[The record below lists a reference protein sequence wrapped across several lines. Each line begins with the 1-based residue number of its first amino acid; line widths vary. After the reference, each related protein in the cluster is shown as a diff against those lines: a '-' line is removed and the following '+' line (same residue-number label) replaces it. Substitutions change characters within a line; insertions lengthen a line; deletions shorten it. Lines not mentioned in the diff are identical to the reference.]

1 MKKNTIIDGIAA
13 SEHLDSSGES
23 LSIEGMDISS
33 LGGPDSILN
42 WEHGSKEKPS
52 QVVGKVTFARKI
64 MKEKDAKNK
73 REAYFWNK
81 IKKPFLYI
89 KAELFDGLGHSGA
102 QDVAAMLKYKNKDKG
117 EDSRLVVGFSIEG
130 GKIEKKGMQV
140 VKSIARDVAITVKPC
155 NKVCD
160 AELIEGDFDDD
171 FLYKNNVFEC
181 EILKKTHFDIKK
193 ENGEGQ
199 EDLFFKKPHMLF
211 SIENP
216 FHDRYA
222 KLKHEKIIENLKNRG
237 FDVEHVDGKYGNQE
251 KSIALKNPTLR
262 QKKFI
267 NKLAEKM
274 GQDSI
279 IDSDGE
285 NHKFIYLNGVNKGKI
300 HIGNGTVIH
309 KEQPEDLFST
319 TLSGIHFTHNIDFDT
334 SYDNQEVELPFQTS
348 SSEENFDD
356 TMNLIGLREDEL
368 SSTEKNEKDIE
379 KEYQK
384 IRREGGL
391 KKEKQR
397 KNKNKEI
404 AKLSNK
410 KPKVKKL
417 KLSEKNNMRKALI
430 ASVMGAAPSAL
441 SGVAALTP
449 ENLDSKVKNVTVAK
463 CKKKEKKLNKNEDN
477 DKMNHPMVLSAID
490 FAREA
495 HKEHFRKYTGEP
507 YFNHLHEVAQTVS
520 SVPHSTPEMISA
532 AYLHDTV
539 EDTSITLED
548 IESNFGSEV
557 ATYVENLTD
566 VSKPEDGNRAFRK
579 QLDLKHSAQ
588 AHPSAKTIKLADL
601 ISNLE
606 SIATNDPRFSKTYI
620 PEMKNLLGVL
630 GDACCSNLYSKASNL
645 LDFHTKRL
653 EEVWG
658 QKKMKKNEED
668 DNTYLTHYSHH
679 TGLKNIDPSK
689 MGTGV
694 DSRTKGRSLNNKI
707 SFYYPHEY
715 SEPEPV
721 VTQRAKY
728 KYTVEVPNDYKI
740 FDSKVHGSDL
750 IQKAKQQHRYG
761 QFDLDTFIDVLQEHG
776 YHGFKSRPSG
786 IEMVGMFHQL
796 PVHSEEK

>member
-1 MKKNTIIDGIAA
+1 MILYIYILKSFYKYMEINLYIMKKNTIIDGIAA

-81 IKKPFLYI
+81 IKKPFVYI

-117 EDSRLVVGFSIEG
+117 ENSRLVVGFSIEG

-285 NHKFIYLNGVNKGKI
+285 NHKFIYLSGVNKGKI

-368 SSTEKNEKDIE
+368 SSTEKNEKYI
-379 KEYQK
+379 KEYEK

-391 KKEKQR
+391 RKEKQR

-463 CKKKEKKLNKNEDN
+463 CKKKEKK
-477 DKMNHPMVLSAID
+477 
-490 FAREA
+490 
-495 HKEHFRKYTGEP
+495 
-507 YFNHLHEVAQTVS
+507 
-520 SVPHSTPEMISA
+520 
-532 AYLHDTV
+532 
-539 EDTSITLED
+539 
-548 IESNFGSEV
+548 
-557 ATYVENLTD
+557 
-566 VSKPEDGNRAFRK
+566 
-579 QLDLKHSAQ
+579 
-588 AHPSAKTIKLADL
+588 
-601 ISNLE
+601 
-606 SIATNDPRFSKTYI
+606 
-620 PEMKNLLGVL
+620 
-630 GDACCSNLYSKASNL
+630 
-645 LDFHTKRL
+645 
-653 EEVWG
+653 
-658 QKKMKKNEED
+658 MKKNEED
-668 DNTYLTHYSHH
+668 DNTYLTHYSHY

-728 KYTVEVPNDYKI
+728 KYTVKVPNDYKI

-761 QFDLDTFIDVLQEHG
+761 QFDLDTFINVLQEHG

-786 IEMVGMFHQL
+786 IEMVGMFHEL
-796 PVHSEEK
+796 PVHSEENRLFNRFLK